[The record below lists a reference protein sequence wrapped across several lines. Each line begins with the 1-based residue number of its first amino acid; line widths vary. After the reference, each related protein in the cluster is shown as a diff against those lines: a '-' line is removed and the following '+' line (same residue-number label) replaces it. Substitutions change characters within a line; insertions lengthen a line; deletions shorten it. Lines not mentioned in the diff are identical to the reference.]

1 MKKERA
7 VRTRFQEDTMLR
19 VTMFL
24 LACCAVISTAA
35 RAQDP
40 STGVPVET
48 DVHTFTLGDAL
59 TYEPLEV
66 PGFDPGL
73 RLAVVHGNPMAESGD
88 YTVRLI
94 LPAGYRFPPHYH
106 PMPEHLTVLRGTFLI
121 AMGTDQ
127 NPDAIEEYA
136 PGAFLYFPP
145 EQPHYGGAEGETEVQ
160 LHGEAPFKII
170 LANTGT

>member
-1 MKKERA
+1 M
-7 VRTRFQEDTMLR
+7 
-19 VTMFL
+19 
-24 LACCAVISTAA
+24 
-35 RAQDP
+35 
-40 STGVPVET
+40 G
-48 DVHTFTLGDAL
+48 
-59 TYEPLEV
+59 
-66 PGFDPGL
+66 
-73 RLAVVHGNPMAESGD
+73 ESGD

-106 PMPEHLTVLRGTFLI
+106 PMPENLTVLRGMFLI

-127 NPDAIEEYA
+127 NPDAIEEYG

-160 LHGEAPFKII
+160 LHGQAPFKIL

>member
-1 MKKERA
+1 
-7 VRTRFQEDTMLR
+7 MLR
-19 VTMFL
+19 VTMNL

-35 RAQDP
+35 WAQDAP
-40 STGVPVET
+40 TVAPVEA
-48 DVHTFTLGDAL
+48 DVHTFTIPSAL
-59 TYEPLEV
+59 TYEPLDV

-106 PMPEHLTVLRGTFLI
+106 PKPEHLTVLRGMFLI

-127 NPDAIEEYA
+127 NPDSIEEYA

-170 LANTGT
+170 LANTGA

>member
-1 MKKERA
+1 
-7 VRTRFQEDTMLR
+7 MLR
-19 VTMFL
+19 ITMFL
-24 LACCAVISTAA
+24 LALCAGITTAA
-35 RAQDP
+35 RAQD
-40 STGVPVET
+40 SATAAAET
-48 DVHTFTLGDAL
+48 HSFTLASAL

-88 YTVRLI
+88 YTVRLV

-106 PMPEHLTVLRGTFLI
+106 PMPENLTVLRGTFLI

-127 NPDAIEEYA
+127 NPDAIEEYG

-160 LHGEAPFKII
+160 LHGKAPFKII

>member
-1 MKKERA
+1 
-7 VRTRFQEDTMLR
+7 MLR
-19 VTMFL
+19 VITIL
-24 LACCAVISTAA
+24 LASCAVLSTAA
-35 RAQDP
+35 RAQDSSATP
-40 STGVPVET
+40 ADG
-48 DVHTFTLGDAL
+48 DVHAFALASTL

-66 PGFDPGL
+66 PGFDAGL
-73 RLAVVHGNPMAESGD
+73 QLAVLHGNPMGESGD

-94 LPAGYRFPPHYH
+94 LPAGYSFPPHYH
-106 PMPEHLTVLRGTFLI
+106 PKAEHLTVLRGTFLI

-127 NPDAIEEYA
+127 NPDAIEEYG

-160 LHGEAPFKII
+160 LHGEAPFRIL